1 MIAPP
6 TLPPGIDGPSK
17 TGKDP
22 KRESPRPGLPSPEAC
37 RKGNLSIYK
46 IAYESG
52 PTNPAEHR
60 STLRIASNNR
70 IAAQPDPFKTGTIST
85 NFGGLPSGRV
95 RLACGKRANCD
106 IRFFAPYGRSVSG
119 VPILLSA

>member
-37 RKGNLSIYK
+37 QKGHLFPTDIVDPITLATYEAGKINLSLPFSYHTMRTSSRLWSLFIDP
-46 IAYESG
+46 IRQPIS
-52 PTNPAEHR
+52 N
-60 STLRIASNNR
+60 TLLC
-70 IAAQPDPFKTGTIST
+70 P
-85 NFGGLPSGRV
+85 
-95 RLACGKRANCD
+95 
-106 IRFFAPYGRSVSG
+106 
-119 VPILLSA
+119 